1 MKHSLAARFDQSAF
15 DSRLVA
21 DITLD
26 DNQRLA
32 TDFLNAVQRCWIAV
46 AKVVENNDLLTGVEK
61 VNAGMRAHVPGAS
74 SYQDHSASLTESG
87 HSSRCHAEPWRKIA
101 RLEQHSTVAKSNIV
115 GEMNIVGHR

>member
-1 MKHSLAARFDQSAF
+1 
-15 DSRLVA
+15 
-21 DITLD
+21 
-26 DNQRLA
+26 
-32 TDFLNAVQRCWIAV
+32 
-46 AKVVENNDLLTGVEK
+46 TGVEK

-115 GEMNIVGHR
+115 GEMNIVGHRVSHSFYFYKRRRDRPDRWGYVSDLNEPSAWKKLGV

>member
-1 MKHSLAARFDQSAF
+1 MKHSLAAMFDQSAF

-74 SYQDHSASLTESG
+74 SYQDHSASLTEV
-87 HSSRCHAEPWRKIA
+87 IA
-101 RLEQHSTVAKSNIV
+101 HDVMPNPGGKLLDLSNIPLL
-115 GEMNIVGHR
+115 